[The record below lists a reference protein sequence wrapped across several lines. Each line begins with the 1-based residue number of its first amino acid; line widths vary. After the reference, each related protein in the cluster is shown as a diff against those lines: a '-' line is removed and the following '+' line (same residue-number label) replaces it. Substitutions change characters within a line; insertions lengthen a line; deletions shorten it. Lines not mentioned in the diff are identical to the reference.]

1 MGDTGVAA
9 AVFLSG
15 KPGQLGKISIR
26 DALSRVGLP
35 QPISR
40 RATRSSTL
48 GKRILDGPDAGRQW
62 RSLLIRLVIRH
73 HADVAKACRNNP
85 RFRAQYSFDPSLP
98 QIKIRCKTIKRR
110 SHLCTPNRC
119 HRDHPAACHAVAVNT
134 STLVRAIFDE
144 SYKGGHYERGEDG

>member
-1 MGDTGVAA
+1 MGNIGVAA

-15 KPGQLGKISIR
+15 KPGHLGRISIR

-35 QPISR
+35 QPASR
-40 RATRSSTL
+40 RATRSFTP
-48 GKRILDGPDAGRQW
+48 GKRVLDGPDAGRQW

-73 HADVAKACRNNP
+73 RADVAKAHRNNP

-98 QIKIRCKTIKRR
+98 QIKIRCKTVKRG

-119 HRDHPAACHAVAVNT
+119 YQRSPGRVPRGEYVHI
-134 STLVRAIFDE
+134 VRAIFDE
-144 SYKGGHYERGEDG
+144 SYRGGHYERGEDG